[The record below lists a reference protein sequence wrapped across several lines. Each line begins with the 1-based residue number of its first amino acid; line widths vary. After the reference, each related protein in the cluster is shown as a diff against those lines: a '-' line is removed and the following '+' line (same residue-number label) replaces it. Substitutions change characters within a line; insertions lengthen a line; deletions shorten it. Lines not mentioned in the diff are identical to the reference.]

1 MIQNL
6 YKFASSFFYPLNFH
20 KIGIYLIQFLLNS
33 DSLYLI
39 IFYENVNRYCT
50 SCIFSFSFFVV
61 LHCKCKRFDAKKLQ
75 LIKYVFLNTEKKFYA
90 QNSIV
95 VSIIYNSYQD
105 ELTYKSKRLNKS
117 TSFVYCTPR
126 FKNNIDNEKHKIY
139 LWHQSYYVNRYCTI
153 CIFSFSFLWFYIAN
167 AKDVTQ
173 KICNWSNIFS

>member
-6 YKFASSFFYPLNFH
+6 YKFASAFFYPLNFH
-20 KIGIYLIQFLLNS
+20 KIGIYLMQFLLNS

-50 SCIFSFSFFVV
+50 SCILSFSFFVV

-105 ELTYKSKRLNKS
+105 ELTNQKDSTNLQVLFIVHLDSKTTLIMKNTRSIFDTYLN
-117 TSFVYCTPR
+117 
-126 FKNNIDNEKHKIY
+126 
-139 LWHQSYYVNRYCTI
+139 VNRYCTI
-153 CIFSFSFLWFYIAN
+153 CIFSFSFL
-167 AKDVTQ
+167 
-173 KICNWSNIFS
+173 